1 MNLENDICRAITFIN
16 YHIPLVP
23 DLDNEELKE
32 QYLTLGFFDGMITE
46 RVNVVYREHGLKE
59 LWKYGLKRTKQSK
72 GYYSYQ
78 NTFCFSQDEWNEPY
92 TDSEFWGESTD
103 EKYPLTFVVFLQV
116 REYSSGTDAIAEQ
129 CRAFNGIAQSTLE
142 EGESYTYST
151 VDKNDFV
158 VCIKCRKYKNA
169 VEAIK
174 KLHGIEKKVVYSY
187 TVFSIANQVLEKL
200 SEGNYQDLYQE
211 NIKSICLKGITNSFD
226 PEHGLTLDQRYYEFC
241 SKLVE
246 RLFGKPI
253 EELKN
258 AGKEIYDY
266 NIYDILGEDDFRL
279 IARDVKLGNIL
290 QQFAAG
296 GMLCYW
302 EKNFQAYLFSSGLVL
317 NTETDR
323 LDSIASGYLE
333 KNYIY
338 MKENFS
344 FTRCQELQNRMKRIM
359 EVVIKYNDGMD
370 EKMVTCCQAAWQ
382 LLQSLKTLEMA
393 PVKRYDFWSLY
404 HPLSLL
410 ISILELK
417 MEDASGGNGN
427 SVRTCEIFETQEIYD
442 FIQKVSM
449 TFHGTLRTDIQFF
462 QIRDFNVTIHYAP
475 AKLRAF
481 YALWTLEV
489 SRYYNEFCEPGSRNE
504 YSFIFSPGMFRWTG
518 VQELLLHYREKKR
531 LMLITIPERHLYL
544 PKWLLIII
552 AHEVSHFVGYV
563 TRNRPARHRAWLKI
577 CARVLALEMY
587 RFQYDGY
594 PAVYKNK
601 IEERVSE
608 DFYLFR
614 AFVTQLVREEDT
626 IRQKSGFYPHEFHS
640 ENSFEII
647 EETFR
652 KLGWNYIEKFVAD
665 DCEKT
670 ADFLRRKTGMN
681 MLKQSEKNAELHK
694 IRKLSGQMYAQQL
707 ILYDLFQYGALR
719 SILNVIRHISF
730 ESYAD
735 LMAIL
740 TLDLEPQEYI
750 ASFVKGGMGLAELTE
765 EEWDAGPLLFVRVGV
780 TIKTICNIVMQNKWL
795 ESSNPRFY
803 SAWPEDL
810 IKKLPLDFPNESPE
824 SNMALKVYGYV
835 TCIRN
840 ISEYIHTYHQ
850 LYDKNKEKFSNNQL
864 DFLNDQFVFD
874 AICDYLETSASIYMD
889 KLRVK
894 AELKE
899 QKETLV
905 STYGVVSSDSA
916 SAMIQGVEDYLS
928 EYEDKRVKWT

>member
-1 MNLENDICRAITFIN
+1 MNQENDICRAITFIN
-16 YHIPLVP
+16 YHIPLAP
-23 DLDNEELKE
+23 GLDNEELKE

-46 RVNVVYREHGLKE
+46 SVNIEYGEYGLKD
-59 LWKYGLKRTKQSK
+59 LWKYGLKRTRQNQ

-92 TDSEFWGESTD
+92 TDSEFWKKSTD

-116 REYSSGTDAIAEQ
+116 REYSSGPDAIAEQ
-129 CRAFNGIAQSTLE
+129 CREFNAIVQSTLGQ
-142 EGESYTYST
+142 GESYTYST

-174 KLHGIEKKVVYSY
+174 KLHGIEKEVVYSY

-211 NIKSICLKGITNSFD
+211 NIRSICLKGITNSFD
-226 PEHGLTLDQRYYEFC
+226 PEHGLTLDQRYSDFC
-241 SKLVE
+241 SKLTE

-253 EELKN
+253 EEIEK
-258 AGKEIYDY
+258 AGKGVYDY

-279 IARDVKLGNIL
+279 IAKDVKLGNIL
-290 QQFAAG
+290 QEFAAG

-302 EKNFQAYLFSSGLVL
+302 EKNFQEYLFSSGLVL

-323 LDSIASGYLE
+323 LDSIAAGYLE

-338 MKENFS
+338 MKETFAYS
-344 FTRCQELQNRMKRIM
+344 RCQELQNRMKEIM

-393 PVKRYDFWSLY
+393 PAKKYDFWSLY

-410 ISILELK
+410 ISILELR
-417 MEDASGGNGN
+417 MEEASRGNGKPA
-427 SVRTCEIFETQEIYD
+427 RTSEIFETQEIYD
-442 FIQKVSM
+442 FIHKISM

-489 SRYYNEFCEPGSRNE
+489 SRYYNEFCDEGFRNE

-518 VQELLLHYREKKR
+518 VQELLMRYKEKKR

-563 TRNRPARHRAWLKI
+563 TRNRPARHRAWLEI
-577 CARVLALEMY
+577 SARVLALEMY

-594 PAVYKNK
+594 PAEYKN
-601 IEERVSE
+601 EVEQRVSR
-608 DFYLFR
+608 DPYLFN
-614 AFVTQLVREEDT
+614 AFIAQLTQEEDP
-626 IRQKSGFYPHEFHS
+626 IRRKSDFYPHEFHS

-647 EETFR
+647 EETYK
-652 KLGWNYIEKFVAD
+652 KLGWNYIEKFVVD

-670 ADFLRRKTGMN
+670 AGFLRSKAGMS
-681 MLKQSEKNAELHK
+681 LLDQSEKNLELYK
-694 IRKLSGQMYAQQL
+694 IRKLSKQMYDQQL
-707 ILYDLFQYGALR
+707 VLYDLYQYGTLR
-719 SILNVIRHISF
+719 SILGVTRHVSS

-740 TLDLEPQEYI
+740 TLDLNPKEYI
-750 ASFVKGGMGLAELTE
+750 ASFVKGGMGPGDLTE
-765 EEWDAGPLLFVRVGV
+765 EEWDAGLLLFVRIGV
-780 TIKTICNIVMQNKWL
+780 TVRAICNIVKKNPWL
-795 ESSNPRFY
+795 ESSNPHFFA
-803 SAWPEDL
+803 AWPENL
-810 IKKLPLDFPNESPE
+810 VQALPHQFPNMSPE

-835 TCIRN
+835 TYIRDFTE
-840 ISEYIHTYHQ
+840 SIHTYKP
-850 LYDKNKEKFSNNQL
+850 LYDKNKEKFSNRQL
-864 DFLNDQFVFD
+864 DFLNDRFVFD
-874 AICDYLETSASIYMD
+874 AICGYLEKSASIYID
-889 KLRVK
+889 KLREK

-905 STYGVVSSDSA
+905 STYGVVSGESA
-916 SAMIQGVEDYLS
+916 SMMIQGVEDYLS
-928 EYEDKRVKWT
+928 EYENKRAE